1 MSHIILYATIALAL
15 AYAFMNGY
23 NDSGATIAPMV
34 ASRAIDRRPALI
46 AAAIAEFC
54 GPFLF
59 GVAVA
64 TTVGKSVVEITAVTP
79 IDIFAG
85 LVSALSWGLFAN
97 WLRVPTSASHALL
110 GGLIGAVGASHGVEA
125 LNPWGILK
133 IVLFLF
139 LTPVVGLILG
149 HLVLSLVLRAV
160 RNATPGIN
168 QRFRFGEIV
177 WSLLLA
183 LNHGANDGQKSMGI
197 ITLALVSAG
206 VLPQFEVP
214 LWASLLSALAI
225 ALGVALGSQRIMW
238 RVGAHLYRIRPI
250 HGFTATGA
258 SFITLLIATLAGAP
272 VSGTQIVS
280 ATLAGAGA
288 AQRVSMVRW
297 TVFQSMAMAWVITGP
312 ATTIVAAVLVLVLR
326 QLGAN

>member
-1 MSHIILYATIALAL
+1 MPHPILYATIALAL
-15 AYAFMNGY
+15 VYAFMNGY

-46 AAAIAEFC
+46 LAAIAEFC

-64 TTVGKSVVEITAVTP
+64 ASIGTSVVHVGVVSSLELLVAVMTAV
-79 IDIFAG
+79 A
-85 LVSALSWGLFAN
+85 WGLLAN

-110 GGLIGAVGASHGVEA
+110 GGLVGAVGAVHGVEA
-125 LNPWGILK
+125 LNFWGIAR

-139 LTPVVGLILG
+139 LTPLVGLVLG
-149 HLVLSLVLRAV
+149 HLTLSLVLHAV
-160 RNATPGIN
+160 RGATPSVN
-168 QRFRFGEIV
+168 QRFRYGEII

-183 LNHGANDGQKSMGI
+183 LSHGTNDGQKSIGV
-197 ITLALVSAG
+197 ITLALIAAG
-206 VLPQFEVP
+206 ALPAFEVP
-214 LWASLLSALAI
+214 GWVILACALAI
-225 ALGVALGSQRIMW
+225 ALGVAFGSQRIMW

-250 HGFTATGA
+250 HGFAATSA
-258 SFITLLIATLAGAP
+258 SFFTLLVATLAGAP

-297 TVFQSMAMAWVITGP
+297 TVFQSMAMAWIVTGP
-312 ATTIVAAVLVLVLR
+312 ATTIVAAVLALVLR
-326 QLGAN
+326 RLGWG